1 MGGQGSGLICVSE
14 KFASVED
21 CGWEAVGR
29 VTRAKSRF
37 VGYSGLVSSDTE
49 ESPMRGKPILQRKEG
64 YRRMGLLSQLG
75 DGVQSPGEEL

>member
-1 MGGQGSGLICVSE
+1 MEQVHRRTGSGLICVSE

-29 VTRAKSRF
+29 VSRAKSRF

-49 ESPMRGKPILQRKEG
+49 KSPR
-64 YRRMGLLSQLG
+64 
-75 DGVQSPGEEL
+75 